1 METLEELAK
10 EAPKTAVDVS
20 VAAIKKGE
28 ENLKKAGGA
37 VAMIRT
43 GGIVP
48 GVKAEPKEPL
58 ATVAPVATVPP
69 ATIAPALLV
78 TAAPGA
84 KDRETRA
91 CPLKACS
98 TGRSRT

>member
-1 METLEELAK
+1 MPSRVSLEALSETEELAK
-10 EAPKTAVDVS
+10 SPKTAVDVS
-20 VAAIKKGE
+20 VTALQKGE

-37 VAMIRT
+37 VAMVGS

-48 GVKAEPKEPL
+48 GVKAEPKEPV

-84 KDRETRA
+84 KD
-91 CPLKACS
+91 
-98 TGRSRT
+98 